1 MRTKWENR
9 EMLFR
14 GNSENNLSIVSE
26 SSGLTDYLL
35 MQTTSCNLEQTSEL
49 QQITFQ
55 INVRKGAFGHYVTFN
70 PLSDDKSLDQSN
82 LKAFSDNKID
92 KT

>member
-1 MRTKWENR
+1 
-9 EMLFR
+9 MLFR

-55 INVRKGAFGHYVTFN
+55 INVRKGAFGHYFTFN
-70 PLSDDKSLDQSN
+70 PLPDNKILEKST
-82 LKAFSDNKID
+82 LKAFSENKID
-92 KT
+92 IT